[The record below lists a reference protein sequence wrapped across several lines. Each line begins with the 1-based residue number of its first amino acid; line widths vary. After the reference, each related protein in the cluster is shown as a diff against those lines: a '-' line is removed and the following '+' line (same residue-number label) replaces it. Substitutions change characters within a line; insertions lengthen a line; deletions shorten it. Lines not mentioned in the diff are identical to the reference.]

1 MLGTIRP
8 SDSQGNRIVRAGQN
22 PHGRI
27 LRPVPAACPNR
38 LQGTEAP
45 LPVFKAEFGTHAV
58 GIT

>member
-22 PHGRI
+22 SHSRI
-27 LRPVPAACPNR
+27 LRPVTAACPDR

-45 LPVFKAEFGTHAV
+45 QPVFEAEFGTHAV
-58 GIT
+58 GIA